1 MSSARC
7 SRHWEIEALRDGRV
21 GESARADLERH
32 VARCPSCSEE
42 RSSLA
47 AFAKRLRA
55 EAPDEPDD
63 LALRRLRG
71 RVLEAADAARLA
83 PSQRPWAIRA
93 PAVRALVFA
102 AALCA
107 SFFVV
112 WRLMRV
118 EPQTQVTT
126 TDEGGA
132 RWSTY
137 EEGTLRRV
145 DLLEGT
151 LALRIDRPASGKRVV
166 VRVPDGEIEDT
177 GTTFRVTVK
186 DGHTSA
192 VEVDDGSVVVRL
204 EGRAPT
210 TLRAGER
217 WTRDVGPDERA
228 SSPVSPPPSPPPS
241 ATAAQASASASAAPR
256 PTAVVRPAP
265 ITSASPRASAAIDD
279 GEEDRAYVEIVR
291 LLRERRDGEAT
302 AAARDYVRRFP
313 NGFRRTEVDRVLA
326 GH

>member
-1 MSSARC
+1 MPARC
-7 SRHWEIEALRDGRV
+7 PRAWEVEALRDGRV
-21 GESARADLERH
+21 GDNARADLERH
-32 VARCPSCSEE
+32 MARCPSCGEE
-42 RSSLA
+42 RVALDDLA
-47 AFAKRLRA
+47 RRLRA
-55 EAPDEPDD
+55 DVTDEPDD

-71 RVLEAADAARLA
+71 RVLEGADSARLV
-83 PSQRPWAIRA
+83 PSQRPSAMRS
-93 PAVRALVFA
+93 PAVRSLVFA
-102 AALCA
+102 VALCA
-107 SFFVV
+107 SFALAWRVV
-112 WRLMRV
+112 RT

-137 EEGTLRRV
+137 DEGALRRI

-177 GTTFRVTVK
+177 GTTFRVTVR
-186 DGHTSA
+186 DGHTNA
-192 VEVDDGSVVVRL
+192 VEVDEGSVVVRL
-204 EGRAPT
+204 EGRPPT
-210 TLRAGER
+210 TLSAGAR
-217 WTRDVGPDERA
+217 WTRDPAPIAQPAVAPSPTSVVSETPVASATPPARSAATRMA
-228 SSPVSPPPSPPPS
+228 SSSSSSSPPTASSRP
-241 ATAAQASASASAAPR
+241 AAQA
-256 PTAVVRPAP
+256 
-265 ITSASPRASAAIDD
+265 DD

-291 LLRERRDGEAT
+291 LLREKREADAT

>member
-1 MSSARC
+1 MTPARC
-7 SRHWEIEALRDGRV
+7 SRNWEVEALRDGRV
-21 GESARADLERH
+21 GEGARADLERH

-47 AFAKRLRA
+47 ALAQRLRA
-55 EAPDEPDD
+55 EAPGEADD

-71 RVLEAADAARLA
+71 RVLESADTARLV
-83 PSQRPWAIRA
+83 PSQRPPAMRS
-93 PAVRALVFA
+93 PAVRAFVFA
-102 AALCA
+102 AAVCV
-107 SFFVV
+107 SFFVA
-112 WRLMRV
+112 WRLVRV
-118 EPQTQVTT
+118 EPQMQTQVTT

-137 EEGTLRRV
+137 DEGKLRRI

-177 GTTFRVTVK
+177 GTTFRVAVK
-186 DGHTSA
+186 DGRTSA
-192 VEVDDGSVVVRL
+192 VEVDDGSVVVKL
-204 EGRAPT
+204 EGMPAI
-210 TLRAGER
+210 TLRAGEK
-217 WTRDVGPDERA
+217 WTRDVPAER
-228 SSPVSPPPSPPPS
+228 SSPAVASPPTAPS
-241 ATAAQASASASAAPR
+241 ASASASVQAAPR
-256 PTAVVRPAP
+256 PIAVGRPATV
-265 ITSASPRASAAIDD
+265 TSASPRASAAIDD

-291 LLRERRDGEAT
+291 LLREKRDGEAT